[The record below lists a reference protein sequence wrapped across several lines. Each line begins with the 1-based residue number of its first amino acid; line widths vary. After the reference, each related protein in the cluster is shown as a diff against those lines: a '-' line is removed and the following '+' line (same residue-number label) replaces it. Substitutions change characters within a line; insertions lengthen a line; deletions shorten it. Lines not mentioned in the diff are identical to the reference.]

1 MPVRTSPVIVPLQKR
16 RSVGADIA
24 EKLQQLIN
32 DGTFKPGDRL
42 PGQRELAQQFGTSLA
57 GVREAVSV
65 LSAAGLVDATPGRG
79 TVVRSVGGAVPT
91 FDGWLGAVGDEQEF
105 EELMQARRMLEAFT
119 IAQAAQHATPAQ
131 VEALRG
137 AVAAM
142 QAAAGSVDAYAEADM
157 RFHLLLSEVAGNRV
171 VTRLMRAIQRPLME
185 QLRRSIAHLR
195 ATGQLADNLATHE
208 RIVDGIERG
217 DGAGA
222 QRGFD
227 DMLAIS
233 LAFGAVGE
241 GEPGRPPESHTDSA

>member
-1 MPVRTSPVIVPLQKR
+1 MSVRTPPAIRPLQKR
-16 RSVGADIA
+16 RSIGADIA
-24 EKLQQLIN
+24 EKLQRLIN

-57 GVREAVSV
+57 GVREAISV
-65 LSAAGLVDATPGRG
+65 LSAAGLVDARPGRG

-119 IAQAAQHATPAQ
+119 IAQAVARATPAQ
-131 VEALRG
+131 VSDLRG
-137 AVAAM
+137 AVEAM
-142 QAAAGSVDAYAEADM
+142 RAVMGSAGAYAEADM
-157 RFHLLLSEVAGNRV
+157 QLHLLLSEVAGNRV

-185 QLRRSIAHLR
+185 QLRRSIAHLQ

-217 DGAGA
+217 DREEA

-233 LAFGAVGE
+233 LAFGEE
-241 GEPGRPPESHTDSA
+241 GEAQAGQ